1 MEKNRKIEDQNRRMD
16 RIIEWVKVC
25 DNKTSILMSV
35 VLLVPT
41 FIIGTDWVLSKLEHI
56 ISLIIDTLNS
66 HGEGFCFSIVNF
78 IVLLLLLSTITFT
91 IMSFCFFLSVLKAK
105 IKENTY
111 GDDVKKESLV
121 HFNNIAGITD
131 FETYKRLIAE
141 ETEDDYYEDLLSQT
155 YINAKRCAEKF
166 ALYNKGLR
174 WLGFAMIGLLLFIL
188 MLFFVQL

>member
-1 MEKNRKIEDQNRRMD
+1 MNRKIEDQNRRMD

-25 DNKTSILMSV
+25 DSKTSILMSV

-56 ISLIIDTLNS
+56 ISLIVDALNS

-91 IMSFCFFLSVLKAK
+91 IMSFCFFLSVFKAK

-121 HFNNIAGITD
+121 HLNNIAGITD
-131 FETYKRLIAE
+131 FETYKRLTAE

-166 ALYNKGLR
+166 ELYNKGLR
-174 WLGFAMIGLLLFIL
+174 WLGFAMICLILFIF
-188 MLFFVQL
+188 MLFYVQI

>member
-1 MEKNRKIEDQNRRMD
+1 MEMNCKIEDQNRRMD

-25 DNKTSILMSV
+25 DSKTSILMSV

-41 FIIGTDWVLSKLEHI
+41 FIIGTDWVLSKLGHI
-56 ISLIIDTLNS
+56 ISLIVDALNS
-66 HGEGFCFSIVNF
+66 HGEGFCFSLVNF

-91 IMSFCFFLSVLKAK
+91 IMSFCFFLSVWKAK

-111 GDDVKKESLV
+111 GDKVKTDSLI
-121 HFNNIAGITD
+121 HFNNISSVS
-131 FETYKRLIAE
+131 FETYKELSE
-141 ETEDDYYEDLLSQT
+141 NETDDTYYEDLLSQT

-174 WLGFAMIGLLLFIL
+174 WLGFAMVSLLLFIL
-188 MLFFVQL
+188 MLFVVQV

>member
-1 MEKNRKIEDQNRRMD
+1 MEMNCKIEDQNRRMD

-25 DNKTSILMSV
+25 DSKTSILMSV

-41 FIIGTDWVLSKLEHI
+41 FIIGTDWVLSKLGHI
-56 ISLIIDTLNS
+56 ISLIVDALNS
-66 HGEGFCFSIVNF
+66 HGEGFCFSLVNF

-111 GDDVKKESLV
+111 GDKVKTDSLI
-121 HFNNIAGITD
+121 HFNNISSVS
-131 FETYKRLIAE
+131 FETYKELSE
-141 ETEDDYYEDLLSQT
+141 NETDDTYYEDLLSQT

-174 WLGFAMIGLLLFIL
+174 WLGFAMVSLLLFIL
-188 MLFFVQL
+188 MLFVVQV